1 MLALVFAM
9 LASVAPVQ
17 QPPGAAAALQPLVI
31 TPEEAAKHVGQ
42 TVVVRGKISQM
53 VLSVNLTTHINF
65 GGVYPN
71 HVFTATILKAKQT
84 LFADVRD
91 YEGKDVE
98 VQGLVHL
105 YKGKPEIMLTERA
118 QIRLA
123 EDSLSAADLSGTWN
137 VDGDVVGNAVKITCV
152 LKQDG
157 EALSGTATIEGA
169 DSQDVP
175 VKGSIKGRAVTFQ
188 IDVPAQ
194 GSTHTNVF
202 TGRLGADGIIRGA
215 IAVANVGGP
224 FTAKKQ

>member
-1 MLALVFAM
+1 MLAVLFAV
-9 LASVAPVQ
+9 LASVAPGQNPPVQ
-17 QPPGAAAALQPLVI
+17 NPPVIAAD
-31 TPEEAAKHVGQ
+31 EAAKHVGQ
-42 TVVVRGKISQM
+42 EVVVRGKISQI

-65 GGVYPN
+65 GGLYPN

-84 LFADVRD
+84 LFGGVRD
-91 YEGKDVE
+91 YEGKEVE

-123 EDSLSAADLSGTWN
+123 EDSLTAVDLSGTWN
-137 VDGDVVGNAVKITCV
+137 VDGDVIGNAVKMTCA

-169 DSQDVP
+169 DSENVP
-175 VKGSIKGRAVTFQ
+175 VRGSIRGRAVTLQ
-188 IDVPAQ
+188 IDIPAQ
-194 GSTHTNVF
+194 GSSHANVF
-202 TGRLGADGIIRGA
+202 TGTLGADGVIRGA
-215 IAVANVGGP
+215 IAVANVGGT

>member
-1 MLALVFAM
+1 MLALVFAV

-17 QPPGAAAALQPLVI
+17 QPPVVAQGQQPLVI
-31 TPEEAAKHVGQ
+31 TPEEAAKHIGQ
-42 TVVVRGKISQM
+42 EVVVHGKISQI

-65 GGVYPN
+65 GGLYPN

-84 LFADVRD
+84 LFGGVRD
-91 YEGKDVE
+91 YEAKDVY

-152 LKQDG
+152 LKQVG
-157 EALSGTATIEGA
+157 EALSGTATVEGA
-169 DSQDVP
+169 DSENVP
-175 VKGSIKGRAVTFQ
+175 VRGSIKGRDVTFQ
-188 IDVPAQ
+188 IDVPVQ
-194 GSTHTNVF
+194 GVSHANVF
-202 TGRLGADGIIRGA
+202 TGRLGADGTIRGA
-215 IAVANVGGP
+215 IAVASVGGT

>member
-1 MLALVFAM
+1 M
-9 LASVAPVQ
+9 
-17 QPPGAAAALQPLVI
+17 
-31 TPEEAAKHVGQ
+31 H
-42 TVVVRGKISQM
+42 GKISQI

-65 GGVYPN
+65 GGLYPN

-84 LFADVRD
+84 LFGGVRD

-123 EDSLSAADLSGTWN
+123 EDSLSAVDLSGTWN

-157 EALSGTATIEGA
+157 EAFSGTATIEGA
-169 DSQDVP
+169 DSENVP

-194 GSTHTNVF
+194 GSSHANVF
-202 TGRLGADGIIRGA
+202 TGRLDADGIIRGV
-215 IAVANVGGP
+215 IAVANVGGT

>member
-1 MLALVFAM
+1 MLALLFAV
-9 LASVAPVQ
+9 LASVAQVQ
-17 QPPGAAAALQPLVI
+17 NQDPPVI
-31 TPEEAAKHVGQ
+31 TPDEAAKHVGQ

-71 HVFTATILKAKQT
+71 HVFTATILKAKQS
-84 LFADVRD
+84 LFSGVRD

-137 VDGDVVGNAVKITCV
+137 IDGDVVGNAVKITCV

-175 VKGSIKGRAVTFQ
+175 VKGSIKGRAVTLQ

-194 GSTHTNVF
+194 GSSHTNVF

-215 IAVANVGGP
+215 IAVASVGGT